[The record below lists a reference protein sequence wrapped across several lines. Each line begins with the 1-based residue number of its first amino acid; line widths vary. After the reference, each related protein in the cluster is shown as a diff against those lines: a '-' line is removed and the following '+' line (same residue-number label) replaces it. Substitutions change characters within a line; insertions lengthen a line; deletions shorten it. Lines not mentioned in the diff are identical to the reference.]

1 MDILTRTELEQLM
14 RKDQQWCVSIYMP
27 THRTGTDA
35 QQDPIRLKNLL
46 SKAEKDLSDRG
57 MGRRDVQKMLEPA
70 SVLQQDSDFWQHQS
84 DGLAIFLSSNRVR
97 RYRLPLNFEEFVTVM
112 DRFHIKP
119 LLPLFTGDGQFYILA
134 LSQNEVRLLL
144 GTRYSVSQID
154 IGQVDGSLA
163 EAIPF
168 ANHQMSLQIHSSGST
183 GGMSGAG
190 SATFHGQG
198 GGSDESDKDE
208 LLRYF
213 HLVSDGLTEFL
224 QGDRVPLVL
233 AGVEYL
239 LPIYKEANTYPNL
252 IDAVI
257 KGNPDLLSADELHKS
272 AWDIIRPLFQA
283 AQEEAF
289 ADYQQL
295 AGQASERVA
304 DTLEKIVP
312 AAYNGRV
319 EMLFVAAGVQQWGVF
334 NPVTNEIEIHVH
346 DQIES
351 GDEPLLDLAAVQT
364 YLKGGIVYAVEP
376 EKVPGGTSAA
386 AVLRY

>member
-1 MDILTRTELEQLM
+1 MDILTRAELEQLM
-14 RKDQQWCVSIYMP
+14 RKEQQGCVSIYLP

-57 MGRRDVQKMLEPA
+57 VGRRDVQEMLEPA
-70 SVLQQDSDFWQHQS
+70 SVLLQDSDFWQHQS

-97 RYRLPLNFEEFVTVM
+97 RYRLPLNFEELVVVS
-112 DRFHIKP
+112 DHFHIKP

-154 IGQVDGSLA
+154 IGQVGGSLA
-163 EAIPF
+163 EAIPS
-168 ANHQMSLQIHSSGST
+168 ANHQMSLQLHSSGSI
-183 GGMSGAG
+183 GGMSGRS

-198 GGSDESDKDE
+198 GGSDESDKNE

-213 HLVSDGLTEFL
+213 RLVSDGLTEFL

-252 IDAVI
+252 IDTVI
-257 KGNPDLLSADELHKS
+257 TGNPDLLSADELHKS
-272 AWDIIRPLFQA
+272 AWDILSPRFQVA
-283 AQEEAF
+283 HEEAI
-289 ADYQQL
+289 AHYRQL
-295 AGQASERVA
+295 AGQASERVT
-304 DTLEKIVP
+304 DTLEKIVL
-312 AAYNGRV
+312 AASDGRI
-319 EMLFVAAGVQQWGVF
+319 ETLFIAAGAQHWGIF
-334 NPVTNEIEIHVH
+334 NPDTNEINLH
-346 DQIES
+346 DQMES

-364 YLKGGIVYAVEP
+364 YLKGGTVYTVEP
-376 EKVPGGTSAA
+376 DKVPGGTSAA

>member
-1 MDILTRTELEQLM
+1 MDILTRAELEQLM
-14 RKDQQWCVSIYMP
+14 RKEQQGCVSIYLP

-46 SKAEKDLSDRG
+46 IKAEKDLSDRG
-57 MGRRDVQKMLEPA
+57 VGRRDVQEMLEPA
-70 SVLQQDSDFWQHQS
+70 SVLLQDSDFWQHQS

-97 RYRLPLNFEEFVTVM
+97 RYRLPLNFEELVVVS
-112 DRFHIKP
+112 DHFHIKP

-154 IGQVDGSLA
+154 IGQVGGSLA
-163 EAIPF
+163 EAIPS
-168 ANHQMSLQIHSSGST
+168 ANHQMSLQLHSSGSI
-183 GGMSGAG
+183 GGMSGRS

-198 GGSDESDKDE
+198 GGSDESDKNE

-213 HLVSDGLTEFL
+213 RLVSDGLTEFL

-252 IDAVI
+252 IDTVI
-257 KGNPDLLSADELHKS
+257 TGNPDLLSADELHKS
-272 AWDIIRPLFQA
+272 AWDILSPRFQVA
-283 AQEEAF
+283 HEEAI
-289 ADYQQL
+289 AHYRQL
-295 AGQASERVA
+295 AGQASERVT
-304 DTLEKIVP
+304 DTLEKIVL
-312 AAYNGRV
+312 AASDGRI
-319 EMLFVAAGVQQWGVF
+319 ETLFIAAGVQQWGIF
-334 NPVTNEIEIHVH
+334 NPDTNEINLH
-346 DQIES
+346 DQMES

-364 YLKGGIVYAVEP
+364 YLKGGTVYTVEP
-376 EKVPGGTSAA
+376 DKVPGGTSAA